1 MYTFSEITGTIH
13 NNRIRNTLFR
23 KNASFYLFLPPM
35 ENKTIA
41 RSLRLLSQLMEL
53 HNENPF
59 KIKSIANAAFKVD
72 KLPYAIS
79 SKTMEEIEKIDGLG
93 KSTAAKV
100 VELLQTGTMTELQ
113 NILAETPE
121 GIVEMLGIKGIGPKK
136 IVVIWKDLG
145 IENIGEL
152 YYACNENRLIEARGF
167 GLKTQ
172 EEIKKVI
179 EFKMAA
185 QGKFLY
191 AQAETLVSTL
201 SAELETWLKKISK
214 DALFSVAGEYR
225 RYLEIINEL
234 DFVIGAADPASVVS
248 GLPLLKDLTFEQ
260 QTENQYTAMSTFGL
274 KIQLHIYPKATYYL
288 NLFKLTG
295 NEAHVTEVLA
305 LAGDGPFADEQAI
318 YSKAGLA
325 FVTPEL
331 REGLDEI
338 TLAKAN
344 KLPEL
349 ITYEDL
355 KGSLHNHS
363 TWSDGVHTL
372 EQMAV
377 YCKDTLNLEY
387 LGMCDHSKSAFYAN
401 GLNEQRIFAQHKEID
416 TLNEKL
422 APFKIFK
429 GIESDILNDGS
440 LDYSDDVLKT
450 FDFVVASVHSNL
462 RMDEEKATARLIKAV
477 ENPYTTILGHP
488 TGRLLLSR
496 KGYPIDYAKII
507 DACAANN
514 VVIEINANPLR
525 LDLDWRWHRYA
536 LEKGVLL
543 SVNPDAHRME
553 GFRDMHYGIYIGRKG
568 GLQAKQCLNAFT
580 LAEITAFFNS
590 VKPGI

>member
-1 MYTFSEITGTIH
+1 
-13 NNRIRNTLFR
+13 
-23 KNASFYLFLPPM
+23 M

-59 KIKSIANAAFKVD
+59 KIKSVANAAFKVD
-72 KLPYAIS
+72 KLPYAIYT
-79 SKTMEEIEKIDGLG
+79 KTFEEIEKIDGLG
-93 KSTAAKV
+93 KSMSAKV
-100 VELLQTGTMTELQ
+100 WELLQTGSMADLE

-152 YYACNENRLIEARGF
+152 YYACNENRLIEAKGF

-191 AQAETLVSTL
+191 SQSELLANTL
-201 SAELETWLKKISK
+201 SAELLLWLSNI
-214 DALFSVAGEYR
+214 DPAALLTVAGDYR
-225 RYLEIINEL
+225 RYCEIIEEL
-234 DFVIGAADPASVVS
+234 DFIAGVNDIAAVAEQFATFPA
-248 GLPLLKDLTFEQ
+248 LEFEQ
-260 QTENQYTAMSTFGL
+260 KDENLFVAQSPFGL
-274 KIQLHIYPKATYYL
+274 KIQLHLYPAADFYL

-295 NEAHVTEVLA
+295 NAVHVEEVLK
-305 LAGDGPFADEQAI
+305 LAGEGPFADEQSI
-318 YSKAGLA
+318 YQQAGL
-325 FVTPEL
+325 TYIEPEL
-331 REGLDEI
+331 REGLNEI
-338 TLAKAN
+338 ELSKTNTLPK
-344 KLPEL
+344 L
-349 ITYEDL
+349 ITYQDL

-377 YCKDTLNLEY
+377 YCKEELQLEY

-401 GLNEQRIFAQHKEID
+401 GLNEQRIYAQHQEID
-416 TLNEKL
+416 ALNIKL

-440 LDYSDDVLKT
+440 LDYSDEILKT

-462 RMDEEKATARLIKAV
+462 RMEEEKATARLIRAI

-496 KGYPIDYAKII
+496 KGYPIDYAKVI

-543 SVNPDAHRME
+543 AVNPDAHRME

-568 GLQAKQCLNAFT
+568 GLETKQCLNAFT
-580 LAEITAFFNS
+580 LSEITTYFNS
-590 VKPGI
+590 VKP